1 MESRKMVLM
10 NIFAGWQW
18 RHRWREQSCE
28 YSEGRRGWG
37 ELREYHRNIPIAI
50 CKIGSQAE
58 CAV

>member
-1 MESRKMVLM
+1 MVLM